1 MILYIPKAHYKEG
14 IKKGLI
20 VKGITFFKRELKAK
34 NVSQAEKD
42 FIKDKYGSK
51 YYMAK
56 GNLALTEVQAV

>member
-1 MILYIPKAHYKEG
+1 
-14 IKKGLI
+14 LI